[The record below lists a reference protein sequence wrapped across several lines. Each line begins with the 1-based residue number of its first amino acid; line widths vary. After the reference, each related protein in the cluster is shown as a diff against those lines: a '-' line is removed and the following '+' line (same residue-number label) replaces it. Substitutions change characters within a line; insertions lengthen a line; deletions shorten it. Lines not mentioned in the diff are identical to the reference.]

1 MRPKSLC
8 NLFDRRNIGSYK
20 NIECRR
26 HSGLL
31 PLLETN
37 AQEKKPGIQG
47 VGGWMGQRAV
57 LDILKK
63 RKSFASVR
71 IAQPCKRKFFLIIYL
86 SVW

>member
-26 HSGLL
+26 HSCLL

-47 VGGWMGQRAV
+47 VGG
-57 LDILKK
+57 
-63 RKSFASVR
+63 
-71 IAQPCKRKFFLIIYL
+71 
-86 SVW
+86 